1 MKYIW
6 IFLIMAGCLF
16 ATFSKS
22 EAQIFG
28 PRIHHHYH
36 YTPYYQ
42 PYQPYYPYYPY
53 VYPAPVF
60 LDYRY
65 IYNVPGFY
73 YR

>member
-42 PYQPYYPYYPY
+42 PYQPYLSHPTG
-53 VYPAPVF
+53 
-60 LDYRY
+60 L
-65 IYNVPGFY
+65 NVRNGPFDHFP
-73 YR
+73 RFVNH